1 MGGSDNL
8 YLQFGTKNEVQSE
21 VGGVKQ
27 PTNFAFFSHFDH
39 QLGRPF
45 NISMNI
51 GSLGPIFC
59 QH

>member
-27 PTNFAFFSHFDH
+27 PTNFAFLAILITS
-39 QLGRPF
+39 
-45 NISMNI
+45 
-51 GSLGPIFC
+51 
-59 QH
+59 